1 MLTTHDH
8 SFWSPAGLAFHTAL
22 SMWPFLPLT
31 CTLFWTWISLTALP
45 CRPVPLIC
53 LAFYTTLWQQCPL
66 PLIAYFLTGVLNR
79 FPGFLYPPLASGR
92 IFSSE
97 ENMLLLYRLPG
108 FAWGLWDREVTRW
121 KMNRTLILI
130 FNIYNWCKLQHDQP
144 MIIWAKDI
152 WLTPFFINVAFS
164 FCFIQS

>member
-1 MLTTHDH
+1 MLGIGSQYMLTTHDH

-53 LAFYTTLWQQCPL
+53 PAFYTTLWQQCPL

-79 FPGFLYPPLASGR
+79 FPGFLYLPLGSGR

-97 ENMLLLYRLPG
+97 ENMVKLPSTVAAVPTTWLRMG
-108 FAWGLWDREVTRW
+108 AVGPRGNPV
-121 KMNRTLILI
+121 
-130 FNIYNWCKLQHDQP
+130 
-144 MIIWAKDI
+144 KDEQNSYSHI
-152 WLTPFFINVAFS
+152 
-164 FCFIQS
+164 